1 MGEVYADLKL
11 TNPFTKESVCVRA
24 LVDTGASHLIVSA
37 ELARVLGFDVEELVV
52 SNVTIADGR
61 RIPVPRIEAL
71 RIDFEDR
78 HCTLD
83 VVVLGDQCLMG
94 FIPLECMDLIV
105 DARQQRLI
113 GAPRAACLSRVS
125 FATSAACSSV
135 VLSIGREEL
144 RPRSKDDDEARLRRL
159 GRRP

>member
-1 MGEVYADLKL
+1 MRYRSSITPHGLPMGEVYADLKL
-11 TNPFTKESVCVRA
+11 TNPFTKESASVRA
-24 LVDTGASHLIVSA
+24 LVDTGASHLIVPA

-71 RIDFEDR
+71 RVDFEDR

-105 DARQQRLI
+105 DPRKQCLI
-113 GAPRAACLSRVS
+113 GAHPGGPVFRV
-125 FATSAACSSV
+125 
-135 VLSIGREEL
+135 
-144 RPRSKDDDEARLRRL
+144 
-159 GRRP
+159 